1 MPADLIAAL
10 TTVATREEAHALAA
24 SLVEDRLAACVHI
37 QEIESV
43 YRWDGA
49 VRREPEFRLL
59 LKTTAARYPALE
71 AAVRDRHPYDVPMLV
86 ALPVTAALDAYA
98 EWVEAEGRV
107 L

>member
-1 MPADLIAAL
+1 VPADLIAAL

-71 AAVRDRHPYDVPMLV
+71 AAVRERHPYDVPMLV
-86 ALPVTAALDAYA
+86 ALPITAALAAYA
-98 EWVEAEGRV
+98 DWVEAET
-107 L
+107 